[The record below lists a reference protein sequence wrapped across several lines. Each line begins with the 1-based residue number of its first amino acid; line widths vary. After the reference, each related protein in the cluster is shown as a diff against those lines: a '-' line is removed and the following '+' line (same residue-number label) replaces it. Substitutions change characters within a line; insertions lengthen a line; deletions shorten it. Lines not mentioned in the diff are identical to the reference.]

1 MPKNGGEAADSGWN
15 AERVTLGR
23 HFIRDMEGLWEGV
36 LKLSAIVETTINASV
51 RALCEGR
58 PELALEVKGGERTV
72 NAWEVQIER
81 DCLKMLA
88 LHQPVAG
95 DLRRVAAV
103 LRINSDLERMADLAK
118 HMAKRVRKA
127 ASDPDGTPPIPEGLE
142 QMAGDVLG
150 QVRDALDA
158 LSQSDVDLAQAVI
171 VGDRRVDR
179 QHRHVLAGLKQSI
192 RSDPERLDG
201 WFRLINSARNLERI
215 ADHATNIA
223 EVVIY
228 LRDGAIIRHEQA
240 PQGLRP

>member
-1 MPKNGGEAADSGWN
+1 MPKNGGEAAGPGWN

-36 LKLSAIVETTINASV
+36 LKLSAVVETTINASV

-103 LRINSDLERMADLAK
+103 LRINSDLERMADLAQ

-127 ASDPDGTPPIPEGLE
+127 ASDPEGTPAIPEDLE

-158 LSQSDVDLAQAVI
+158 LSQSDVELAKAVI
-171 VGDRRVDR
+171 VGDRRIDR
-179 QHRHVLAGLKQSI
+179 QHRNVLAGLKQSI
-192 RSDPERLDG
+192 RRDPARLDG

-228 LRDGAIIRHEQA
+228 LRDGDIIRHEHA
-240 PQGLRP
+240 SQGLLS